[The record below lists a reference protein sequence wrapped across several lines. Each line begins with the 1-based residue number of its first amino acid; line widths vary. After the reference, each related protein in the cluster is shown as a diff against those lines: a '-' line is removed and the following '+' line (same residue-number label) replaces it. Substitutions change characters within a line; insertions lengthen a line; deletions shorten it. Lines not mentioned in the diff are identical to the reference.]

1 MMREKEE
8 KEKKGDRSQESKK
21 GHGPH
26 PLGGK
31 GREQK
36 KMPGWEGIF
45 FKKIG
50 EWEGIFRILSTAI
63 KLDAVL

>member
-26 PLGGK
+26 PLVGREENKKKCQGGK
-31 GREQK
+31 ASFLK
-36 KMPGWEGIF
+36 KF
-45 FKKIG
+45 G

>member
-45 FKKIG
+45 FKKIWG
-50 EWEGIFRILSTAI
+50 VGRHL
-63 KLDAVL
+63 